1 MTGISNYFSK
11 RKNVAFIYPTH
22 EDALIACCDFTLSK
36 EGLSLHRCGMEV
48 EDEGSGFIYSF
59 SGQENAINRFCGVE
73 LYAVHFLIKDYQ
85 LDQDVYRY
93 MLTRVRWSL

>member
-11 RKNVAFIYPTH
+11 RKTIAFIYPTH
-22 EDALIACCDFTLSK
+22 EAALTACCDFVLSK
-36 EGLSLHRCGMEV
+36 EGLSFYRRGMEV
-48 EDEGSGFIYSF
+48 EDKEHGFIYSF
-59 SGQENAINRFCGVE
+59 SGQENAINRFCGAE
-73 LYAVHFLIKDYQ
+73 LYAVHFMVKDYQ

>member
-11 RKNVAFIYPTH
+11 RKNIAFIYPTH
-22 EDALIACCDFTLSK
+22 EAAQQACCDFTLLE
-36 EGLSLHRCGMEV
+36 EGLSLHRHRMEV
-48 EDEGSGFIYSF
+48 EDKEHGFIYSF

-93 MLTRVRWSL
+93 VLTRVRWSL

>member
-1 MTGISNYFSK
+1 MTSLSNYFSK

-22 EDALIACCDFTLSK
+22 EDALIACRDFTLLK
-36 EGLSLHRCGMEV
+36 EGLSLYKRRMEV
-48 EDEGSGFIYSF
+48 EDEESGFIYSF

-73 LYAVHFLIKDYQ
+73 LYNVHFLITDYQ